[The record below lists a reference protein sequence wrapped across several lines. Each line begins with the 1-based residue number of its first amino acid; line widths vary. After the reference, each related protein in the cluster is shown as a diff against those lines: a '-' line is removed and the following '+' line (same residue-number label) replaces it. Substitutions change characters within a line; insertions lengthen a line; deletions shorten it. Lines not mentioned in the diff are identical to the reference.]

1 MKIDRQTIEKVSKLA
16 RLELSEPEKDEFSKQ
31 LSDIITYVEKINE
44 LDTANVKT
52 ADHVVDLGNVFR
64 QDTVLASIDKSEV
77 EKIAPDFQNNHF
89 IVPRI
94 LEG

>member
-16 RLELSEPEKDEFSKQ
+16 RLELTEPEKDEFSKQ

-44 LDTANVKT
+44 LDTANVET

-64 QDTVLASIDKSEV
+64 QDTVLTSIDKSEV

>member
-1 MKIDRQTIEKVSKLA
+1 MKIDRQTIEKVSRLA
-16 RLELSEPEKDEFSKQ
+16 RLELTEPEKDEFSKQ

-44 LDTANVKT
+44 LNTADVKT

-64 QDTVLASIDKSEV
+64 KDEVLTSIDKSEV
-77 EKIAPDFQNNHF
+77 EKIAPDFENSHF

>member
-16 RLELSEPEKDEFSKQ
+16 RLELTEPEKDEFSKQ

-44 LDTANVKT
+44 LNTADVKT

-64 QDTVLASIDKSEV
+64 QDKVLTSIDKSEV
-77 EKIAPDFQNNHF
+77 EKIAPDFENGHF

>member
-44 LDTANVKT
+44 LDTANVET

-64 QDTVLASIDKSEV
+64 QDTVLTSIDKSEV

>member
-16 RLELSEPEKDEFSKQ
+16 RLELTEPEKDEFSKQ

-44 LDTANVKT
+44 LNTSDVKT

-64 QDTVLASIDKSEV
+64 QDTVLTSIDKNEV
-77 EKIAPDFQNNHF
+77 EKIAPDFENGHF

-94 LEG
+94 IEG

>member
-1 MKIDRQTIEKVSKLA
+1 MKIDRQTIEKVSKLS

-44 LDTANVKT
+44 LNTADVKP

-64 QDTVLASIDKSEV
+64 KDEILKSIDKSEV
-77 EKIAPDFQNNHF
+77 EKIAPDFENGHF

-94 LEG
+94 IEG